1 MKLASMPYRGFTLI
15 ELLVV
20 ITIIGLLAST
30 ILASMQNSR
39 VAARD
44 AQRIQEAR
52 QLVNSL
58 ELYRNQNG
66 RYPCSGGSL
75 LCAVGSAGGAAEA
88 TLKNTSGT
96 YAGMAATLRTGLGF
110 QPGADPMNATA
121 IRYRVRSASGN
132 SNDNTDPTGYSVVV
146 FLEKQNTYCQI
157 TVGGGH
163 AAYSYTA
170 CPVSAI

>member
-1 MKLASMPYRGFTLI
+1 MTSRGFTLI

-39 VAARD
+39 IAARD
-44 AQRIQEAR
+44 AQRVQEAR
-52 QLVNSL
+52 QLVTAL

-66 RYPCSGGSL
+66 RYPCSGSAMA
-75 LCAVGSAGGAAEA
+75 CAVGSVGGAAEV
-88 TLKNTSGT
+88 TLKNSSGS
-96 YAGMAATLRTGLGF
+96 YAGMAATLRGGLNF
-110 QPGADPMNATA
+110 QPNNDASNATA
-121 IRYRVRSASGN
+121 IRYRVRSSSGN
-132 SNDNTDPTGYSVVV
+132 SNDATDPSSYSVVV

-157 TVGGGH
+157 NVGAGH
-163 AAYSYTA
+163 AAYSYSA

>member
-1 MKLASMPYRGFTLI
+1 MKFAPILSRGFTLI
-15 ELLVV
+15 ELMVV

-66 RYPCSGGSL
+66 RYPCSGVSL
-75 LCAVGSAGGAAEA
+75 LCAAGSVGGAAEV

-96 YAGMAATLRTGLGF
+96 YAGMEATVRSGLGF
-110 QPGADPMNATA
+110 QPGTDPMNATS
-121 IRYRVRSASGN
+121 IRYRTRSGSGN

-157 TVGGGH
+157 NVGGGH
-163 AAYSYTA
+163 AAYSYSA
-170 CPVSAI
+170 CPLSAI